1 MALQPPSGVIE
12 ASMMG
17 EYWRVQRTRNGLRSY
32 YRPYLPMSS
41 SRRSLRAPAK
51 RVRACCG
58 YRRRGAFGRYA
69 CSRRNRQSLSPWL
82 RTSLV

>member
-32 YRPYLPMSS
+32 YRLYMPMSS
-41 SRRSLRAPAK
+41 SCR
-51 RVRACCG
+51 
-58 YRRRGAFGRYA
+58 
-69 CSRRNRQSLSPWL
+69 SLSPCKTCQSLLWL
-82 RTSLV
+82 PSQRGFCAVCLQPQK